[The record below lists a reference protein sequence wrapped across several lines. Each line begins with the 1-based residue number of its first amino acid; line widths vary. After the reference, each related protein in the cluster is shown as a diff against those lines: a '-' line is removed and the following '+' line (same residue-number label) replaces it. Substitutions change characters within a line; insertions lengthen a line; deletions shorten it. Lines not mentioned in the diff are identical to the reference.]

1 MRQRVAIVGAG
12 MSRMDLPR
20 YELAEELVAEALT
33 ELLEDTPDLN
43 INDIDCHIASYFSD
57 HFEQQLAMHWIINDY
72 IGLSSKPVF
81 RVENG
86 GATPLDAVIVAY
98 WGIVTGQYDIC
109 LVTGWEKMSEVH
121 TPKVNE
127 FIALASD
134 SDFDFP
140 VGGFYSGY
148 YAAMAVRHMH
158 LYGETEEDLARIAVK
173 NKNNALKN
181 PYAQWASQYGKEI
194 SVEDVMNSRLVA
206 WPYKTMDC
214 ALISDGA
221 AVLVLAA
228 EEAALKLTDKPVWI
242 TGVGLGSDTMRPG
255 DRVDN
260 PVWRGRFAECEESY
274 PDIWSKPLSP
284 YPEMTNLASV
294 RLAARKAYEMAG
306 ITDPLKEIDLMEL
319 LGPYTGIEL
328 AMYEDLYL
336 CPHGK
341 GKELIRNGEVEMG
354 GSLPVN
360 ISGGVMGQGHPVGA
374 TTIAQACVAFWE
386 LREEIPDKFGHDD
399 MQVDGAKTAVV
410 QGHGGTGAVGAVCV
424 LQR

>member
-1 MRQRVAIVGAG
+1 MSRRVAIVGAG

-20 YELAEELVAEALT
+20 YELAEELVAEAFS

-43 INDIDCHIASYFSD
+43 IKDIDCHIASYFSD

-81 RVENG
+81 RIENG
-86 GATPLDAVIVAY
+86 GATPLDAIIVGY
-98 WGIVTGQYDIC
+98 WSILTGQYDIC

-140 VGGFYSGY
+140 VGGYYSGY
-148 YAAMAVRHMH
+148 YATMAVRHMH

-194 SVEDVMNSRLVA
+194 TVEDVLNSRLVA

-228 EEAALKLTDKPVWI
+228 EEATLKLTDKPVWI

-255 DRVDN
+255 DRIDN
-260 PVWRGRFAECEESY
+260 PAWRAQFPECEDRY
-274 PDIWSKPLSP
+274 PSIDSKPLSP
-284 YPEMTNLASV
+284 YPEMSNLGAV
-294 RLAARKAYEMAG
+294 RISAQKAYKMAG
-306 ITDPLKEIDLMEL
+306 IKAPAKEIDLVEL

-336 CPHGK
+336 CPQGEGK
-341 GKELIRNGEVEMG
+341 HLIRDSVVEVG
-354 GSLPVN
+354 GQLPVN

-374 TTIAQACVAFWE
+374 TTIGQTCVAFWE
-386 LREEIPDKFGHDD
+386 LREDIPDKFGHDD
-399 MQVDGAKTAVV
+399 MQVEGARTAVV
-410 QGHGGTGAVGAVCV
+410 QGHGGTGSVGAICV